1 MTQLKTKSGASIFAG
16 VVAVAKE
23 AFHIVKK
30 GDKFIATTK
39 AGEEIGE
46 IIGETVKISEK
57 SKHTGA
63 GKTVKLANLQGGID
77 VQSLLGKDP
86 TKLSAEE
93 LTALTAYLQELAAGK
108 VAPAQEEEEAEEKPA
123 KKKKKAEPV
132 EEVEDEE
139 EDEFEDVEGDDDEE
153 EEEDEEKVEAP
164 EGVTNYDELR
174 KLGTKK
180 LWAIAKPLALEGINS
195 RSKLDELAEALAEY
209 FGFALPGDEEEE
221 EDADIENDSIEDVE
235 DGEEEYDEEEDEDD
249 EEEEDE
255 DESDDEDEED
265 EDEDESD
272 DEEEDD
278 EEEDDEDEYDDDEE
292 DEEDEEDDDIGI
304 TPEDVDAMKTKQ
316 EIQALMKKHGIKP
329 PTGGKITIGKV
340 KAHIKEQLFGK

>member
-57 SKHTGA
+57 SKHASA

-139 EDEFEDVEGDDDEE
+139 EDEFEDVEGDDD

-255 DESDDEDEED
+255 DESDDEDEE
-265 EDEDESD
+265 E

-304 TPEDVDAMKTKQ
+304 TPEEVDALKTKP
-316 EIQALMKKHGIKP
+316 EIQGLMKKHGIKP